1 MKQVQETQEKEQKT
15 ENKLG
20 IKEKEAKKRKVI
32 YIFLCLM

>member
-1 MKQVQETQEKEQKT
+1 MKQVQETQKKEQKT

-32 YIFLCLM
+32 KIGSCLI